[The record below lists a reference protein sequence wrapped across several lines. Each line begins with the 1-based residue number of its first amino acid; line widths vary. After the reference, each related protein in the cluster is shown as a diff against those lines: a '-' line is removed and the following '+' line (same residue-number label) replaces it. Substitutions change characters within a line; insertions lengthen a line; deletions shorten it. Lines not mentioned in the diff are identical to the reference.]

1 MQPSTQQLLKNEIT
15 VDVCLTHDGH
25 QQDLQHK
32 SLPKQNKG
40 EMVAL
45 LQQGVSKDK
54 ILGNIRKNEMQGEA
68 IKCYH
73 LTYMKELSN
82 ISRAFGLGEV
92 ERSENDQESVRA
104 WIQEWQR
111 SGNKLS
117 VLQVARGASPRRS

>member
-1 MQPSTQQLLKNEIT
+1 
-15 VDVCLTHDGH
+15 
-25 QQDLQHK
+25 
-32 SLPKQNKG
+32 
-40 EMVAL
+40 MVAL

-54 ILGNIRKNEMQGEA
+54 ILGNITKNEMQGEA

-73 LTYMKELSN
+73 LTDMKELSN